1 MGMMATRERA
11 GVVAHI
17 STLSFFHFTHF
28 AKQWLPALAA
38 GRKGPKGGGAGVFD
52 GGHRGP
58 CVRLTISKGV
68 HGEIGESRAEVTL
81 FLGVSDKALGE
92 LL

>member
-1 MGMMATRERA
+1 MGMIATRERA

-17 STLSFFHFTHF
+17 SMLSFFHFTRF
-28 AKQWLPALAA
+28 AKQGLPALAA
-38 GRKGPKGGGAGVFD
+38 GREGPKGGRAGVFD

-58 CVRLTISKGV
+58 CVRLTNNKGV

-81 FLGVSDKALGE
+81 SLGLSDKALWE